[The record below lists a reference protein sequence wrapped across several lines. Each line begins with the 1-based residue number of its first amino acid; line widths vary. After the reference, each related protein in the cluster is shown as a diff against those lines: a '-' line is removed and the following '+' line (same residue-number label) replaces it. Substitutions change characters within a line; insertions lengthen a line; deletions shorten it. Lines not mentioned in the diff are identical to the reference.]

1 MFTGLVSSLSI
12 KGRHM
17 FEFDIGNG
25 SNDSFVCCISKL
37 YRDDI
42 ELNLLEYVWNDGE

>member
-25 SNDSFVCCISKL
+25 SNDSFVYSSSKL
-37 YRDDI
+37 YRDGI
-42 ELNLLEYVWNDGE
+42 ELIWLEHVLNDGE

>member
-17 FEFDIGNG
+17 FEFDIGHGHNG
-25 SNDSFVCCISKL
+25 LFVDCISKL

-42 ELNLLEYVWNDGE
+42 ELNWLEYVWVDGE